1 MIPPTARLERRES
14 PVTRISYQLGPLTPA
29 VERIDRFRIVNC
41 GAAGFLLALVLHKS
55 GFARPIELIETSRE
69 ALKGNPEPFFPGDLS
84 KEQQTLVEPLVI
96 KEWSCCLLALKQG
109 VRRERREIWLLSLEQ
124 LAVEAHE
131 TLPTG
136 SIRIAAGLSGR
147 SLRQD
152 RGGTELSIPPPSSGK
167 AWAHSSLWQLEQ
179 SHGLAEPV
187 LADRS
192 IATDKVLQYLPLSET
207 LLLVRQLKLGD
218 PPMAPAPPAGGKLLS
233 QSMRPLRPHLAA
245 AGSPAPTCAPS
256 ITDADLAGDLVRAA
270 FAAAQR
276 ALH

>member
-1 MIPPTARLERRES
+1 
-14 PVTRISYQLGPLTPA
+14 
-29 VERIDRFRIVNC
+29 
-41 GAAGFLLALVLHKS
+41 
-55 GFARPIELIETSRE
+55 
-69 ALKGNPEPFFPGDLS
+69 
-84 KEQQTLVEPLVI
+84 
-96 KEWSCCLLALKQG
+96 
-109 VRRERREIWLLSLEQ
+109 VRRERRKIWLLSLEQ

-152 RGGTELSIPPPSSGK
+152 RGATELSIPPPSSGK

-218 PPMAPAPPAGGKLLS
+218 PPIAPAPPAGGKLLN

-245 AGSPAPTCAPS
+245 AGSPAPICAPS
-256 ITDADLAGDLVRAA
+256 ITDADLAGDLVQAA